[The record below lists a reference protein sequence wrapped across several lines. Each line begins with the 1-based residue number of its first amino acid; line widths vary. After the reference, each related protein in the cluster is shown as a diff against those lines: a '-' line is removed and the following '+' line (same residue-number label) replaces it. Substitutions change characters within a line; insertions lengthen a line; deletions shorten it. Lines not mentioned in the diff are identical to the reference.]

1 MIRIMSVVSNNFNS
15 RVKSRMKKSMF
26 VLVLFLVL
34 GLMTGLILT
43 EVLSDVKGISF
54 LTRTTQINW
63 HPQGDFRVLTYDFNL
78 TIRLNLLC
86 IVGMAAAFWIYRRV
100 S

>member
-1 MIRIMSVVSNNFNS
+1 M
-15 RVKSRMKKSMF
+15 
-26 VLVLFLVL
+26 LVLFLVL

-43 EVLSDVKGISF
+43 EVLSDVNGITF
-54 LTRTTQINW
+54 LTRTAQINW
-63 HPQGDFRVLTYDFNL
+63 HPKADFHVLTYDFNL

-86 IVGMAAAFWIYRRV
+86 IVGMVAAFWIYRRV